1 MYSFDTPGDIVKLSA
16 GDSLQISDVMGKGFG
31 MSAAPPDQ
39 VDTLLIFATGTGI
52 SPIGSMLDAGKEQGG
67 VLCGQYSKVVVFYG
81 AR

>member
-1 MYSFDTPGDIVKLSA
+1 MYDSDTPGDIVKLSP

-31 MSAAPPDQ
+31 MGAAPPDQ

-52 SPIGSMLDAGKEQGG
+52 SPIGSMLDADKEKGG
-67 VLCGQYSKVVVFYG
+67 VLGGQYDRVIVFYG